1 MRRYTLPMTLQLGS
15 EQIPLERDEDGTIRV
30 ASTRVTLES
39 VTYAFQE
46 GESAES
52 IQEAFPALSLSD
64 VYLVLG
70 YCLRHPQELEA
81 YLSEQQRN
89 NAQAREQD
97 EERFQQYGLKARLL
111 QRRAQRGPAQ
121 LLRETASSGSAA

>member
-1 MRRYTLPMTLQLGS
+1 MSGMTLHLGS
-15 EQIPLERDEDGTIRV
+15 ERIPLDRDQNGTIRI

-39 VTYAFQE
+39 VAYAFQQ

-70 YCLRHPQELEA
+70 YCLKHPQDLEV
-81 YLSEQQRN
+81 YLRQQQQE

-97 EERFQQYGLKARLL
+97 EDRFPQDGLKARLL
-111 QRRAQRGPAQ
+111 QRRAQ
-121 LLRETASSGSAA
+121 LRSA